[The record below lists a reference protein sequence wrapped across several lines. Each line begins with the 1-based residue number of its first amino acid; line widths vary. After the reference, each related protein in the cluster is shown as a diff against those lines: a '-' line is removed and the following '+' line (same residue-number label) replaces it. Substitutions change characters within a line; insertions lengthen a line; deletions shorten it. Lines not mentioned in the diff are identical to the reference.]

1 MFNDKN
7 FTFISSSFVSFE
19 SKKQVL
25 FDERKFHL
33 DVFLK
38 KTVSNRFNNFFKFL
52 LFIGIRL
59 NCNSIIKKFL

>member
-7 FTFISSSFVSFE
+7 FTFICSSFVSFE
-19 SKKQVL
+19 SKKQGL

-33 DVFLK
+33 DVSK
-38 KTVSNRFNNFFKFL
+38 KTVSNRFNNFFKIL

-59 NCNSIIKKFL
+59 NCNSIIK